1 MISLTSCEECQS
13 MSASQAILNDVRD
26 EKRAFPIQLRLVFFF
41 GDKDP
46 YSNVLEFP
54 ISLDSMSP

>member
-1 MISLTSCEECQS
+1 

-26 EKRAFPIQLRLVFFF
+26 EKRAFPIQLRLVGFF

-46 YSNVLEFP
+46 YSNILEFP